1 MRVSNWNPQQYD
13 GQFIAASMARLVKAA
28 EIVAEKARAKVP
40 VGSISRPAGKS
51 GKYWTER
58 TPGSLKKSIRV
69 VKKHDS
75 TTRNVRIYAGNK
87 KVFYARLV
95 EFGSIKKGARP
106 FLRPALNGSKAEIK
120 AILEG
125 GG

>member
-13 GQFIAASMARLVKAA
+13 GQLIAASMERLVKAA
-28 EIVAEKARAKVP
+28 EIVAEKARAMVP
-40 VGSISRPAGKS
+40 VGSISRPVGKA

-58 TPGSLKKSIRV
+58 SPGSLKKSIRV
-69 VKKHDS
+69 VQKHDS

-106 FLRPALNGSKAEIK
+106 YLRPALNGSKSQIK
-120 AILEG
+120 SILENG
-125 GG
+125 G